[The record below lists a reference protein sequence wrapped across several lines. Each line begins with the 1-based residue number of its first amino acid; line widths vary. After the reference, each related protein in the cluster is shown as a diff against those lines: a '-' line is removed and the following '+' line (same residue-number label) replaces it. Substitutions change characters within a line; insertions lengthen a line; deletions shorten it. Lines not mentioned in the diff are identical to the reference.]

1 MKTLVIVAQT
11 HLANSSPESFLK
23 AAADD
28 ENNVMWHELKAPFDI
43 SQEQELLK
51 SATRIIF
58 QFPMYW
64 YSAPAILKQ
73 WLDEVWNSQLTSS
86 YLLKDREL
94 GIVTTVAHSAS
105 AFQPGAS
112 QGYTITEILRPY
124 QSLAYAK
131 EMK

>member
-1 MKTLVIVAQT
+1 MKTLVIVAHPQ
-11 HLANSSPESFLK
+11 LANSSTESFLK
-23 AAADD
+23 AAADG

-58 QFPMYW
+58 QFPLYW

-86 YLLKDREL
+86 HLLKGREL

-105 AFQPGAS
+105 AFQPGARF
-112 QGYTITEILRPY
+112 LRDHP
-124 QSLAYAK
+124 LRFL
-131 EMK
+131 